1 MGRASTVSEPISPR
15 RSSVDP
21 ARAFSL
27 VVTVR
32 NDRDGLRQLLPA
44 LESQTLPPAELII
57 VDGGS
62 VDGTLDVLE
71 GWSPARFPVRV
82 VAEPGSNIAEGRN
95 AGVRLA
101 QYDWI
106 ACTDA
111 GCRPDPTWL
120 DALAGAPAEADIV
133 AGIFI
138 PEGGSDFERIASLA
152 HYPVREEL
160 GESSFLLR
168 AAHRLFGRD
177 FRDSQ
182 AGGRSMAFRKQAWEA
197 IGGMPAD
204 QYAGEDM
211 AFTAALL
218 KRGFR
223 TALAPEAVIRW
234 RPPRTWRATARMF
247 FTYCRG
253 DVRRPPRARHGLRA
267 AAWLVGSRVAMSG
280 DWRARSIVG
289 VGFLAYIGLPLRRV
303 RRAGIPVRHWWRV
316 PVAVAV
322 KDLSQLAGA
331 AAGLTDLMRRQSQ
344 PNPHS
349 ARDHKG
355 HDADAVPKVRS
366 DAQTPV

>member
-1 MGRASTVSEPISPR
+1 MR
-15 RSSVDP
+15 RSPDP
-21 ARAFSL
+21 SRAFSL

-32 NDRDGLRQLLPA
+32 NDRDGLRELLSA

-71 GWSPARFPVRV
+71 GWSPARFPVRA

-101 QYDWI
+101 RYDWI

-111 GCRPDPTWL
+111 GCRPDPAWL
-120 DALAGAPAEADIV
+120 DALAAAPAEADIV

-138 PEGGSDFERIASLA
+138 PEGGSQFERVASLT

-160 GESSFLLR
+160 GESSLLVR
-168 AAHRLFGRD
+168 AAHRFFGRD

-197 IGGMPAD
+197 VGGMPAD
-204 QYAGEDM
+204 QYAGEDL

-218 KRGFR
+218 ERGFHA
-223 TALAPEAVIRW
+223 TLAPEAVIRW

-267 AAWLVGSRVAMSG
+267 AAWLVGFRLAVRG
-280 DWRARSIVG
+280 GWRARSIVAL
-289 VGFLAYIGLPLRRV
+289 GFLAYIGLPLRRV

-322 KDLSQLAGA
+322 KDLSQLVGA
-331 AAGLTDLMRRQSQ
+331 AAGLSDLIRNRSQ
-344 PNPHS
+344 PNPHA
-349 ARDHKG
+349 ARDRKG
-355 HDADAVPKVRS
+355 HELEAVPTARS
-366 DAQTPV
+366 GLRTPR